1 MELSMVLKSPLPS
14 GLNKGLQQARSSRC
28 LEDALFEDSV
38 FEVFE
43 SRHRELFYFLQLTA
57 ATEKLTL

>member
-1 MELSMVLKSPLPS
+1 MALSMVLKSPLPS

-28 LEDALFEDSV
+28 LEDTLFEDSV
-38 FEVFE
+38 FE
-43 SRHRELFYFLQLTA
+43 SRHHELFYFLQLTA